1 MHVAII
7 GCGQLARLLA
17 QAGKDLGITTSFIAL
32 ENESIQ
38 CVKGLGRVVHWHRP
52 MSIQGLLD
60 ALDNPDVITVEREN
74 VDVRLMLE
82 LSMHVKVYPSPECVA
97 TCKNRLKEKL
107 ALSKLNIAATP
118 WLLVDSAES
127 VKNAVHTFGLP
138 VVIKA
143 LEDGYDGKNQWHI
156 KTRAQLHR
164 LLKESSKINWIVEP
178 KIDFIKEVSLI
189 GVRSNTGE
197 CKFYPLTENR
207 HQKGILRSSI
217 APDNSIDANL
227 LKLIEDDLQ
236 KLFNHWQYVGVMAM
250 ELFIV
255 QDGFYVNELAPR
267 VHNSGHWT
275 VNRQGAT
282 KQTVTS
288 QFENHL
294 RAILGMPLGLTDIS
308 GFAGM
313 VNILGSKEIHQSN
326 LYNDD
331 LIIDQSEHTQSK
343 ESRKISI
350 GEVFM
355 YNKTPKP
362 NRKLGHVNLLD
373 DDRQRLVRKIEQMEV
388 DIYGPSITEGRL
400 KPSLDLRT

>member
-17 QAGKDLGITTSFIAL
+17 QAGKNLGIKTSFIAL
-32 ENESIQ
+32 ENESTQ
-38 CVKGLGRVVHWHRP
+38 CVRGLGRIVHWHRL
-52 MSIQGLLD
+52 MSIQGLLA
-60 ALDNPDVITVEREN
+60 ALDNPDVVTVEREN

-118 WLLVDSAES
+118 WLSVDSVES
-127 VKNAVHTFGLP
+127 VKSAVNTFGLP

-156 KTRAQLHR
+156 KTRSQLNK
-164 LLKESSKINWIVEP
+164 LLNEHNKINWIVEP

-189 GVRSNTGE
+189 GARSNSGE
-197 CKFYPLTENR
+197 YKFYPLTENR

-217 APDNSIDANL
+217 APDHSVDEKL
-227 LKLIEDDLQ
+227 LKLIENDLR

-275 VNRQGAT
+275 GNIQWTGE
-282 KQTVTS
+282 QNVTS

-294 RAILGMPLGLTDIS
+294 RAILGLPLGLTDFK

-313 VNILGSKEIHQSN
+313 VNILGSKEIHQAN
-326 LYNDD
+326 LQMDHSAFEAT
-331 LIIDQSEHTQSK
+331 DQKDSVET
-343 ESRKISI
+343 RKLAS

-355 YNKTPKP
+355 YNKTPRP

-373 DDRQRLVRKIEQMEV
+373 QDRQSLMRRIKQTEME
-388 DIYGPSITEGRL
+388 IYGPGLIKGHSKAPLNIGH
-400 KPSLDLRT
+400 

>member
-1 MHVAII
+1 MHVAIL

-17 QAGKDLGITTSFIAL
+17 QAGKNLGIKTSFIAL
-32 ENESIQ
+32 ENESTQ
-38 CVKGLGRVVHWHRP
+38 CVRDLGRIVHWHRP
-52 MSIQGLLD
+52 MSVDGLLD
-60 ALDNPDVITVEREN
+60 ALDHPDVVTVEREN

-82 LSMHVKVYPSPECVA
+82 LSMHVKVYPSPESVA
-97 TCKNRLKEKL
+97 SCKNRLKEKL

-118 WLLVDSAES
+118 WLSVDSVES
-127 VKNAVHTFGLP
+127 VKNAVYTFGLP

-156 KTRAQLHR
+156 KTRAQLHK
-164 LLKESSKINWIVEP
+164 LLNESTHINWIVEP
-178 KIDFIKEVSLI
+178 KIDFTKEVSLI
-189 GVRSNTGE
+189 GVRSSTGE
-197 CKFYPLTENR
+197 CKFYPLTENH

-217 APDNSIDANL
+217 APDHSVDAKL
-227 LKLIEDDLQ
+227 LKQIEGDLQ
-236 KLFNHWQYVGVMAM
+236 KLFNQWQYVGVMAM

-255 QDGFYVNELAPR
+255 HDGFYVNELAPR

-275 VNRQGAT
+275 GNHSSADKQGF
-282 KQTVTS
+282 TS

-294 RAILGMPLGLTDIS
+294 RAILGLPLGMTEFN

-313 VNILGSKEIHQSN
+313 VNILGNKEIHQTNIQTDYSSPELSN
-326 LYNDD
+326 RD
-331 LIIDQSEHTQSK
+331 SSAETSK
-343 ESRKISI
+343 LAT

-373 DDRQRLVRKIEQMEV
+373 QDRQSLVKRIEQTEV
-388 DIYGPSITEGRL
+388 EIYGL
-400 KPSLDLRT
+400 SLLNGKSKSAANIST

>member
-143 LEDGYDGKNQWHI
+143 
-156 KTRAQLHR
+156 
-164 LLKESSKINWIVEP
+164 
-178 KIDFIKEVSLI
+178 
-189 GVRSNTGE
+189 
-197 CKFYPLTENR
+197 
-207 HQKGILRSSI
+207 
-217 APDNSIDANL
+217 
-227 LKLIEDDLQ
+227 
-236 KLFNHWQYVGVMAM
+236 
-250 ELFIV
+250 
-255 QDGFYVNELAPR
+255 
-267 VHNSGHWT
+267 
-275 VNRQGAT
+275 
-282 KQTVTS
+282 
-288 QFENHL
+288 
-294 RAILGMPLGLTDIS
+294 
-308 GFAGM
+308 
-313 VNILGSKEIHQSN
+313 
-326 LYNDD
+326 
-331 LIIDQSEHTQSK
+331 
-343 ESRKISI
+343 
-350 GEVFM
+350 
-355 YNKTPKP
+355 
-362 NRKLGHVNLLD
+362 
-373 DDRQRLVRKIEQMEV
+373 
-388 DIYGPSITEGRL
+388 
-400 KPSLDLRT
+400 